1 MRKIQEIEDQ
11 GNDTSCLEFQEK
23 SYEEIDEQLN
33 YKETAEFQ
41 TFAGDYYP
49 SEVNTQTE

>member
-1 MRKIQEIEDQ
+1 MLRHKILHQNSSEM
-11 GNDTSCLEFQEK
+11 
-23 SYEEIDEQLN
+23 EQLN

-41 TFAGDYYP
+41 IFAEDYHP